1 MSWEWAVV
9 GFLLPAASL
18 LLGAEATSTSH
29 SQYPLAS
36 GGRVQVENRNGG
48 VTITGWDQNSV
59 DIEAEKH
66 GQTPEDL
73 SQVKLEVQS
82 SPDAILIRT
91 VRPENA
97 HGGSG
102 MSLRIKV
109 PRRVILEHI
118 ASSNGAIAVTG
129 IEGQAELATSNGPV
143 RIEDFKGQL
152 RATTS
157 NGPIDVR
164 GLEAA
169 ASSRLQLTTSN
180 GPIEVALSSS
190 PAPEIHA
197 TTSNGPI
204 TLWLAGDVSAHLKAS
219 TSNGRISSDFEMTLP
234 AGWHSNSSIEA
245 KLGSGGNLL
254 ELRTSN
260 APIHIRRGTPKE
272 TVSSRFFAHGPK

>member
-1 MSWEWAVV
+1 MSWKWAVA
-9 GFLLPAASL
+9 GFVLPAASL
-18 LLGAEATSTSH
+18 LLGAEATSTSR

-36 GGRVQVENRNGG
+36 GGRVQVENRNGA
-48 VTITGWDQNSV
+48 VSITGWDQNSV
-59 DIEAEKH
+59 EIEAEKH
-66 GQTPEDL
+66 GRTEEEL
-73 SQVKLEVQS
+73 NQVKLAVQS
-82 SPDAILIRT
+82 SPEAILIRT
-91 VRPENA
+91 VVPENA

-109 PRRVILEHI
+109 PRQVILEHI

-129 IEGQAELATSNGPV
+129 VEGRAELATSNGPV
-143 RIEDFKGQL
+143 HIEDFKGQL

-157 NGPIDVR
+157 NGPIGVR
-164 GLEAA
+164 RLEAA
-169 ASSRLQLTTSN
+169 GSSRLQLTTSN
-180 GPIEVALSSS
+180 GPIEVALASS
-190 PAPEIHA
+190 PVPEIRA

-234 AGWHSNSSIEA
+234 AGWHTNSVIDA

-260 APIHIRRGTPKE
+260 APIHIRRGAPKE
-272 TVSSRFFAHGPK
+272 TVSSRFVPHGPK